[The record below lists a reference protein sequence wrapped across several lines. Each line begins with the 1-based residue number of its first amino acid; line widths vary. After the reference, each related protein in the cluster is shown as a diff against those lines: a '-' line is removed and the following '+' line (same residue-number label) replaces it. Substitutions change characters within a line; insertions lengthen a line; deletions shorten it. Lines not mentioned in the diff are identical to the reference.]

1 VGATALTMSKP
12 PALVEQ
18 LKIDLTGA
26 GGNKGKLQ
34 IQWENVSAST
44 TFAAR

>member
-1 VGATALTMSKP
+1 MTMAKP

-18 LKIDLTGA
+18 LQYTLSGT

-34 IQWENVSAST
+34 LAWENVEASVSLT
-44 TFAAR
+44 VK